1 MSYRSSKVTWC
12 LTFSLDSFSLT
23 LTMSR
28 KGSTLAMPQRFAR
41 AGRVSRPSNE
51 PMSIEAIRERRARLE
66 SMLSSNNFRLPPLKT
81 PSSSSSKTPVVQQPS
96 RPSSRTPL
104 PDIGS
109 SRPGSQE
116 SAQEKKAEKQK
127 EMTKAKEKEKE
138 REKEKEKEKEEVKE
152 KEEEKETG
160 ELRTETKERHEQ
172 QQEEMMERMRK
183 QMQELM
189 QQQMQELMQR
199 QMRDMQTLLEQQM
212 EHRINYTQRI
222 GEVSSRGKSGDGAK
236 EQGKKDQAGKKEE
249 KEKEKGEKDRREDES
264 KAKSKEEESS
274 KTKGGNQQSGKKK
287 RELKRKKD
295 EEDKRKELEDELVKK
310 FQERNKVVHSAKMR
324 ETPLYSDDAFLPGD
338 NYTVDVDYRAFTPE
352 QLSCATAPQ
361 TPFTEEHPV
370 QYPGNEQHVS
380 EDNEE
385 LQRADDEQQ
394 VSEEEEKQKDENE
407 EDKENENG
415 EEKDQEKE
423 EDPKTE
429 GEKPQ
434 DDEDEEGDSDEEDIS
449 DAKDDIVEGL
459 KSQDKRRQL
468 VCAEKARHLLSSPRP
483 PLNQLIAAGIL
494 PPLVLCMAR
503 QDAPELQLE
512 SAWAVTNIASGK
524 SKHTNA
530 VVDAGAIKVLIQ
542 LLSSKNTG
550 VREQAVWAL
559 GNIVGDGPECRDQAI
574 AEGLVKPLVGLLS
587 VTTPAS
593 IARQV
598 CWVITNLFRVK
609 HPVISP
615 EERKMCAEAIR
626 RLVSHFDAK
635 VQADSLWAAAYF
647 ADMGS
652 GSIDEL
658 IECGAVKDMVQR
670 LYSQDDKVVTAALRA
685 TGSIAAG
692 ANHQT
697 EAVVTSGALPIYRD
711 LLGHSNAGI
720 ASETAWI
727 LSNVTAGT
735 PSQIQ
740 MVIDVQVVPALMTAV
755 EKRNEELQ
763 KEASWALCNMV
774 SGGTEEQ
781 ISMLVSLGT
790 VSSFCHLLK
799 SQDMALVMLGLEAIS
814 NVFTKSQNEEATAR
828 LVEGVGGLETLR
840 GLQSSQDP
848 KVAQTASTLLALF
861 FSSSRRSSYGY

>member
-1 MSYRSSKVTWC
+1 
-12 LTFSLDSFSLT
+12 
-23 LTMSR
+23 
-28 KGSTLAMPQRFAR
+28 
-41 AGRVSRPSNE
+41 
-51 PMSIEAIRERRARLE
+51 
-66 SMLSSNNFRLPPLKT
+66 MLSSNNFRLPPLKT
-81 PSSSSSKTPVVQQPS
+81 PSSTATLVQQPS

-109 SRPGSQE
+109 RPGSQE
-116 SAQEKKAEKQK
+116 GAQGKKTEKEKDKTK
-127 EMTKAKEKEKE
+127 EKEKEKE
-138 REKEKEKEKEEVKE
+138 REKEKEKAKE

-199 QMRDMQTLLEQQM
+199 QMRDMQRLLEQQM
-212 EHRINYTQRI
+212 EHKMNYNQKI
-222 GEVSSRGKSGDGAK
+222 DEIAKRGGTGDAAK
-236 EQGKKDQAGKKEE
+236 EQEKKNQEEKKEKEEREREKEE
-249 KEKEKGEKDRREDES
+249 KERRG
-264 KAKSKEEESS
+264 KEEEPKTKGNERGES
-274 KTKGGNQQSGKKK
+274 KTKRRQPQLIGKK
-287 RELKRKKD
+287 
-295 EEDKRKELEDELVKK
+295 ELVKK
-310 FQERNKVVHSAKMR
+310 FQERNKVVHSGKMR
-324 ETPLYSDDAFLPGD
+324 GTPLYSDDAYLPGD
-338 NYTVDVDYRAFTPE
+338 NFAVDEGYGPP
-352 QLSCATAPQ
+352 APQ
-361 TPFTEEHPV
+361 TPLTEEETAM
-370 QYPGNEQHVS
+370 QYPGDEQHES
-380 EDNEE
+380 EVHEE
-385 LQRADDEQQ
+385 QQKAGDDEQ
-394 VSEEEEKQKDENE
+394 VSGEEKQDETE
-407 EDKENENG
+407 EDKENKNG
-415 EEKDQEKE
+415 EETKDKDKEKE
-423 EDPKTE
+423 ESKTE
-429 GEKPQ
+429 EEKGQ
-434 DDEDEEGDSDEEDIS
+434 EDEDEESDEEDIS
-449 DAKDDIVEGL
+449 DTKEEIVEGL

-468 VCAEKARHLLSSPRP
+468 IAAEKARHLLSSPRP
-483 PLNQLIAAGIL
+483 PVNQLIDAGVL

-542 LLSSKNTG
+542 LLSSQNTG

-559 GNIVGDGPECRDQAI
+559 GNIVGDGPDCRDRAI
-574 AEGLVKPLVGLLS
+574 EEAPARPPAGPPS
-587 VTTPAS
+587 ATPPAS

-626 RLVSHFDAK
+626 RLVAHFDAK

-647 ADMGS
+647 ADMGP
-652 GSIDEL
+652 GSVDEL

-697 EAVVTSGALPIYRD
+697 EAVVSSGALPIFRD
-711 LLGHSNAGI
+711 LLGHPNAGI
-720 ASETAWI
+720 ASEAAWI

-735 PSQIQ
+735 PTQIQ
-740 MVIDVQVVPALMTAV
+740 MVIDVQVVPALMKAV
-755 EKRNEELQ
+755 EKQRNEELQ

-781 ISMLVSLGT
+781 IAMLVSVGA
-790 VSSFCHLLK
+790 VSSLCHLLK
-799 SQDMALVMLGLEAIS
+799 AEDPALVMLGLEALS
-814 NVFTKSQNEEATAR
+814 GVFTKSQNEEATAR

-840 GLQSSQDP
+840 GLQSNQDP
-848 KVAQTASTLLALF
+848 KVAQAASTLLSLYF
-861 FSSSRRSSYGY
+861 GGSRRSSYGY

>member
-338 NYTVDVDYRAFTPE
+338 NYTVDVDYR
-352 QLSCATAPQ
+352 
-361 TPFTEEHPV
+361 
-370 QYPGNEQHVS
+370 
-380 EDNEE
+380 
-385 LQRADDEQQ
+385 RADDEQQ